1 VDLQTVTSSQ
11 PRRAFPRTRTP
22 RHQQPCEQSGLVDAL
37 SRQPDNDERDPV
49 KGISRTPSDFE
60 VSAVP
65 DAQEMYFTR
74 SSLNLRH
81 VTMTIGRYDLH
92 VDDCRDGQLD
102 RFTEMRSERGWT
114 KSELFVQQRQ
124 CLTAFKLPPLD

>member
-1 VDLQTVTSSQ
+1 ML
-11 PRRAFPRTRTP
+11 A
-22 RHQQPCEQSGLVDAL
+22 LVDAL
-37 SRQPDNDERDPV
+37 SRQRDNDERDPV
-49 KGISRTPSDFE
+49 KAIARSHSNFE

-81 VTMTIGRYDLH
+81 VTMTIRRYDFHL
-92 VDDCRDGQLD
+92 DDCRDGQLD
-102 RFTEMRSERGWT
+102 RFTKMRSERGWT
-114 KSELFVQQRQ
+114 KGELFVQGRQ